1 MTITETTQLIVG
13 AFVVFT
19 MGIIVG
25 SAGGPPASPERR
37 RPACID
43 GLHGS
48 AGGPPAS
55 MGFARLHNAERAGT
69 HSKCPF
75 AGAQASPCR

>member
-37 RPACID
+37 RPACNYLRMKHRR
-43 GLHGS
+43 G
-48 AGGPPAS
+48 
-55 MGFARLHNAERAGT
+55 AGT
-69 HSKCPF
+69 LALTCQRHGDACAPAK
-75 AGAQASPCR
+75 GHLL